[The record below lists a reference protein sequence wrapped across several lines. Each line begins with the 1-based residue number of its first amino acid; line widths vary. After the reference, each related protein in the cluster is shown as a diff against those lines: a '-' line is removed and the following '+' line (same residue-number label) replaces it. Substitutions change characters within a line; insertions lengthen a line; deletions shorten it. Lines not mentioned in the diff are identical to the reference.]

1 MSINSRK
8 FIVEFNKK
16 LENSKNPFLDEADD
30 VEIEETKPNRLK
42 HHLFNKDASFAQLS
56 AERNNKI
63 FEPHPL
69 DSDRVADKKKKLKQR
84 QSQNNN
90 ELTKQLLKDI
100 KDMGLS
106 YIKTYGHWKE
116 DDLTT
121 QEHSYII
128 PNITKEQAL
137 ELGAKYKQFG
147 VIFREKG
154 DDIGVGLITDKD
166 SEDFGEKYMDFYFKD
181 KDFDI
186 IPVDKNKELQNN
198 NGYTGLKPNS
208 HGYQVSYNAT
218 DDKRNK
224 NRPN

>member
-8 FIVEFNKK
+8 FIIEFNNK
-16 LENSKNPFLDEADD
+16 LENAKNPFLDEADD

-63 FEPHPL
+63 FEPRPL
-69 DSDRVADKKKKLKQR
+69 DSDRVADKKKRLKQK
-84 QSQNNN
+84 QAQNNN
-90 ELTKQLLKDI
+90 NLTKQLLKDI

-128 PNITKEQAL
+128 PNISKEQAL

-147 VIFREKG
+147 IIFREKG

-166 SEDFGEKYMDFYFKD
+166 SKDFGEKYMDFYFKD
-181 KDFDI
+181 KDFDM